1 MRKILFIFSL
11 FFFSVV
17 LHGSAPAFAV
27 GRIED
32 LGAYERGDLNGQD
45 GWSSSWNSLLVQDDD
60 VLQGT
65 KYITN
70 QKDFLGMSYKELGED
85 YLENGVLSMK
95 IKIENN
101 FLAEN
106 LDLFGLYKGEGE
118 DFIALL
124 RFANEYNEYKNR
136 LLLSRASSAEVIN
149 LGSLS
154 QGEWHTVSLAW
165 RKSDFMIRVKIDD
178 QEWSEWMSSEDR
190 WEQGKAFGVKISMP
204 DERNYGNFYYTDIK
218 SSIGTEILPPTI
230 DIIDSG
236 IVIISD
242 PALETPAVTTDAE
255 PSLIEVIVEFIL
267 DVIGLGDPEVP
278 ATSTTDTVVP
288 DPATNPVAD
297 PVIAPLPTETS
308 PLLDVIAEPI
318 VETVSESVIA
328 PGAEPVIAPIIQEDP
343 DGSTTIIAI

>member
-1 MRKILFIFSL
+1 MRKILFSLLLFIFV
-11 FFFSVV
+11 VV
-17 LHGSAPAFAV
+17 LRGAVPVFAV
-27 GRIED
+27 GPVRD
-32 LGAYERGDLNGQD
+32 LGEYENGDLNGQD
-45 GWSSSWNSLLVQDDD
+45 GWSSAWNSLLVQDDD

-204 DERNYGNFYYTDIK
+204 DERNYGNFYYADIK

-242 PALETPAVTTDAE
+242 PALETPAATTDAE

-278 ATSTTDTVVP
+278 ATPTTDTIVVDTAT
-288 DPATNPVAD
+288 DPLIESVPAEIVPSSDVVLD
-297 PVIAPLPTETS
+297 PV
-308 PLLDVIAEPI
+308 
-318 VETVSESVIA
+318 VETVSESVVP